1 MPDKLYLENLEEWVI
16 DQGKSV
22 TYRWLSSALNVAAN
36 TAKQYVVCSFVLAIA
51 SFARAGPGVWGVRAD
66 GRSSRLPH
74 RRM

>member
-36 TAKQYVVCSFVLAIA
+36 TAKQYVASFVLAID
-51 SFARAGPGVWGVRAD
+51 SFA
-66 GRSSRLPH
+66 
-74 RRM
+74 